1 MNTVYIET
9 YGCSSS
15 SNDSEIMAGLLNRSG
30 FTLVSNIELAD
41 VIIVNTCIVKSTTEH
56 RIVSR
61 LHDIQKKYPKKKLI
75 VAGCMP
81 EAEYHIAKKF
91 APNASMIST
100 NYVTAIVKVVNDTIN
115 NKKIELI
122 GKEKKDKVCLP
133 KIRRNPAVD
142 IVELCSG
149 CHNNCSY
156 CITKLAKGSL
166 FSYQPDKIVQEIKSM
181 HAAGVKEFWLT
192 GQDIASYD
200 YEGICLPELIKK
212 ITEAVK
218 GKYFL
223 RLGMMNPASV
233 LPILDALINAYR
245 NKHIFKFLH
254 IPVQSGSDKIL
265 KAMNRNYT
273 INEFKQITSAFRK
286 EIPEITIWTDIIV
299 GFPGESD
306 DDFLASV
313 SLLKEIKPDFTNI
326 SQFGTRPGTKAASMK
341 QLPTEKKK
349 ERSRIMTKLIDVI
362 CLEQN
367 KRWLN
372 WSGPAIVDEYNRE
385 NQNWVARNHAY
396 KPIAIKEKSA
406 KLELGQLIDV
416 KITGAEKTHLVGS
429 IS

>member
-15 SNDSEIMAGLLNRSG
+15 SNDSEIMAGLLNKAG

-81 EAEYHIAKKF
+81 EAEYHIAKRF

-100 NYVTAIVKVVNDTIN
+100 NYVTDIVKVVNATIN

-133 KIRRNPAVD
+133 KIRKNPAVD

-166 FSYQPDKIVQEIKSM
+166 FCYPPGKIVQEIKSM

-233 LPILDALINAYR
+233 LPILDALIDAYR
-245 NKHIFKFLH
+245 DKHIFKFLH

>member
-1 MNTVYIET
+1 
-9 YGCSSS
+9 
-15 SNDSEIMAGLLNRSG
+15 
-30 FTLVSNIELAD
+30 
-41 VIIVNTCIVKSTTEH
+41 
-56 RIVSR
+56 
-61 LHDIQKKYPKKKLI
+61 
-75 VAGCMP
+75 
-81 EAEYHIAKKF
+81 
-91 APNASMIST
+91 
-100 NYVTAIVKVVNDTIN
+100 
-115 NKKIELI
+115 
-122 GKEKKDKVCLP
+122 
-133 KIRRNPAVD
+133 
-142 IVELCSG
+142 
-149 CHNNCSY
+149 
-156 CITKLAKGSL
+156 
-166 FSYQPDKIVQEIKSM
+166 M
-181 HAAGVKEFWLT
+181 HASGVKEFWLT

-200 YEGICLPELIKK
+200 YDGIMLPELIKK

-218 GKYFL
+218 GKYFM

-245 NKHIFKFLH
+245 DKHIFKFLH
-254 IPVQSGSDKIL
+254 IPVQSGSYKIL

-362 CLEQN
+362 CIEQN

-372 WSGPAIVDEYNRE
+372 WSGTVIVDEYNRE
-385 NQNWVARNHAY
+385 NQNWIARNHAY
-396 KPIAIKEKSA
+396 KPIAIKQKS
-406 KLELGQLIDV
+406 ELGNIINA
-416 KITGAEKTHLVGS
+416 KITGYKKTHLIGS
-429 IS
+429 LI

>member
-1 MNTVYIET
+1 MNIVNSVYIET

-15 SNDSEIMAGLLNRSG
+15 NNDSEIMAGLLNRAG
-30 FTLVSNIELAD
+30 FSVVSSIDLAD

-81 EAEYHIAKKF
+81 EAEYHIAKRF
-91 APNASMIST
+91 APNANMIST
-100 NYVTAIVKVVNDTIN
+100 NYVTDIVKVVNATIN

-133 KIRRNPAVD
+133 KIRKNPAVD
-142 IVELCSG
+142 IVEICSG
-149 CHNNCSY
+149 CHNNCYY

-166 FSYQPDKIVQEIKSM
+166 FCYQPEKIVQEIKSM

-200 YEGICLPELIKK
+200 YNGIRLPELIRK
-212 ITEAVK
+212 ITETVK

-245 NKHIFKFLH
+245 DKHIFKFLH

-273 INEFKQITSAFRK
+273 INEFKQIVSAFRK

-299 GFPGESD
+299 SFPGESE
-306 DDFLASV
+306 DDFLASI
-313 SLLKEIKPDFTNI
+313 SLVKEIKPDFTNI
-326 SQFGTRPGTKAASMK
+326 SQFGSRPGTKAATMK

-349 ERSRIMTKLIDVI
+349 ERSRIMTKLVDVI

-367 KRWLN
+367 KKWLN

-385 NQNWVARNHAY
+385 NQNWIARNHAY
-396 KPIAIKEKSA
+396 KPIAIKQKSV
-406 KLELGQLIDV
+406 LCSIINV
-416 KITGAEKTHLVGS
+416 KIMEVKKTHLVGS